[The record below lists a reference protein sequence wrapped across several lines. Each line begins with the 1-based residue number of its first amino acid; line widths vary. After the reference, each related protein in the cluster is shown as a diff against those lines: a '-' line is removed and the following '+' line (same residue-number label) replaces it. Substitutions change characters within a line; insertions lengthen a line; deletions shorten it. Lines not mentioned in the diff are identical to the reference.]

1 MSRIAVVGTGYVGLV
16 TGACLADFGNT
27 VRCVDV
33 DAAKIARLGRGEVP
47 FFEPGLEELVA
58 RSVRNGRLSFVTDL
72 AEAARWAE
80 AIFITVGTPP
90 RKDGSADLSAVF
102 AVGDAIARAVTG
114 FKVVVQKS
122 TAPVGTA
129 RKLQDAMRARA
140 GRRSTID
147 VASNPEFLREGS
159 AIETYMRPDRVVVG
173 AETPRAE
180 RLMRELNEPL
190 YLLETPILVT
200 NLETAELI
208 KYASNAFL
216 ATKISFIN
224 EVANLCEEVGAD
236 VQTVAR
242 AMGQDRRIG
251 NKFLHAG
258 PGYGGSCF
266 PKDTLALAAFA
277 RERGAPF
284 RLVEAVVEVNEK
296 QKARMVEKVKKA
308 LGTLRGKKIALLGLT
323 FKPNTDDIREAPAL
337 DIAQGLLRAGASIT
351 AYDPAGMEHVKALPL
366 GRRIAFATG
375 PYEAVEGADCAVLVT
390 EWNELRTLD
399 LKQLRRRMRRPV
411 LCDLRN
417 VYDADEAAAAGL
429 AYVGVGQGTAAPV
442 TRPRARAGTRKKRTT
457 KPTQKGRR

>member
-1 MSRIAVVGTGYVGLV
+1 MTRIAVVGTGYVGLV
-16 TGACLADFGNT
+16 TGACLSDFGNT

-33 DAAKIARLGRGEVP
+33 DAEKIARLSRGTIP
-47 FFEPGLEELVA
+47 FFEPGLEELVV
-58 RSVRNGRLSFVTDL
+58 RSTQNGRLTFVTDL

-90 RKDGSADLSAVF
+90 KKDGSADLSAVF
-102 AVGDAIARAVTG
+102 GVGDAIARAVTG
-114 FKVVVQKS
+114 AKVVVQKS

-129 RKLQDAMRARA
+129 RRLQEAMRKRA
-140 GRRSTID
+140 GRRATID

-173 AETPRAE
+173 AETPRSE
-180 RLMRELNEPL
+180 RLMRDLHEPL
-190 YLLETPILVT
+190 YLLETPITVT

-216 ATKISFIN
+216 AVKISFIN

-266 PKDTLALAAFA
+266 PKDTMALAAFA

-284 RLVEAVVEVNEK
+284 RLVEAVVEVNER
-296 QKARMVEKVKKA
+296 QKARMVDKIKGA
-308 LGTLRGKKIALLGLT
+308 MGTLRGRRVALLGLT

-337 DIAQGLLRAGASIT
+337 DIARGLLRGGASIA
-351 AYDPAGMEHVKALPL
+351 AYDPAGMEHVKRLPI
-366 GRRIAFATG
+366 GKRIDFAASA
-375 PYEAVEGADCAVLVT
+375 YDAVEGADCAVLIT

-399 LKQLRRRMRRPV
+399 LKQVRRRMRRPV

-429 AYVGVGQGTAAPV
+429 AYVGVGQGTAPRVRVPKPRKKPAP
-442 TRPRARAGTRKKRTT
+442 RTRKASR
-457 KPTQKGRR
+457 

>member
-33 DAAKIARLGRGEVP
+33 DAGKIASLARGTIP
-47 FFEPGLEELVA
+47 FYEPGLEELVA
-58 RSVRNGRLSFVTDL
+58 RSAQSGRLSFVTDL
-72 AEAARWAE
+72 ADAARWAE
-80 AIFITVGTPP
+80 VIFITVGTPP
-90 RKDGSADLSAVF
+90 KEDGAADLSAVF

-114 FKVVVQKS
+114 PKVVVQKS

-129 RKLQDAMRARA
+129 RRLQQAMRKRA

-173 AETPRAE
+173 AETPRSE
-180 RLMRELNEPL
+180 RLMRELHEPL
-190 YLLETPILVT
+190 YLLETPITVT

-216 ATKISFIN
+216 AMKISFIN

-284 RLVEAVVEVNEK
+284 RLVEAVVEVNER
-296 QKARMVEKVKKA
+296 QKARMVDKIKGA
-308 LGTLRGKKIALLGLT
+308 MGTLRGRRVALLGLT

-337 DIAQGLLRAGASIT
+337 DIARGLLRGGASIA
-351 AYDPAGMEHVKALPL
+351 AYDPAGMEHVKRLPL
-366 GRRIAFATG
+366 GRRIDFASDA
-375 PYEAVEGADCAVLVT
+375 YEAVEGADCAVLVT

-399 LKQLRRRMRRPV
+399 LKQLKRRMRRPV

-429 AYVGVGQGTAAPV
+429 VYVGVGQGTAPRQS
-442 TRPRARAGTRKKRTT
+442 TPRPRRKAATPKKAATRKRS
-457 KPTQKGRR
+457 R

>member
-27 VRCVDV
+27 VRCIDV
-33 DAAKIARLGRGEVP
+33 DAAKIARLSAGEIP
-47 FFEPGLEELVA
+47 FYEPGLEELVA
-58 RSVRNGRLSFVTDL
+58 RTAQSGRLLFHTDL
-72 AEAARWAE
+72 ADAARWAE
-80 AIFITVGTPP
+80 VIFITVGTPP
-90 RKDGSADLSAVF
+90 QEDGSADLSAVF

-114 FKVVVQKS
+114 HKVVVQKS

-129 RKLQDAMRARA
+129 RRLQDAMRKRA
-140 GRRSTID
+140 GRRATID

-173 AETPRAE
+173 AETARAE
-180 RLMRELNEPL
+180 KLMRELNEPL
-190 YLLETPILVT
+190 YLLETPITVT

-224 EVANLCEEVGAD
+224 EVANLCEVVGAD

-251 NKFLHAG
+251 SKFLHAG

-284 RLVEAVVEVNEK
+284 RLVESVVEVNER
-296 QKARMVEKVKKA
+296 QKARMVEKIAAAVGA
-308 LGTLRGKKIALLGLT
+308 LRGKRIAILGLT

-337 DIAQGLLRAGASIT
+337 DIARGLLRRGAKLT
-351 AYDPAGMEHVKALPL
+351 AYDPAGMDHVRRTPL
-366 GRRIAFATG
+366 GKKIAFAADA
-375 PYEAVEGADCAVLVT
+375 YEAVDGADCAVLVT

-399 LKQLRRRMRRPV
+399 LKKLVRRMRRPV

-417 VYDADEAAAAGL
+417 VYDAAEAAAAGMK
-429 AYVGVGQGTAAPV
+429 YVGVGQGVAPAKK
-442 TRPRARAGTRKKRTT
+442 PARKRS
-457 KPTQKGRR
+457 R

>member
-27 VRCVDV
+27 VRCIDV
-33 DAAKIARLGRGEVP
+33 DAAKIARLTAGEIP
-47 FFEPGLEELVA
+47 FYEPGLEELVA
-58 RSVRNGRLSFVTDL
+58 RSLQSGRLHFHTDL

-80 AIFITVGTPP
+80 LIFITVGTPP

-114 FKVVVQKS
+114 YKVVVQKS

-129 RKLQDAMRARA
+129 RLLQDAMRKRA
-140 GRRSTID
+140 GKKAVID

-173 AETPRAE
+173 AETPRSE

-208 KYASNAFL
+208 KYASNAYL
-216 ATKISFIN
+216 AMKVSFIN

-251 NKFLHAG
+251 SKFLHAG

-266 PKDTLALAAFA
+266 PKDTMALASFA
-277 RERGAPF
+277 AQRGARF
-284 RLVEAVVEVNEK
+284 RLVETVVEVNER
-296 QKARMVEKVKKA
+296 QKTRMVEKIAAAV
-308 LGTLRGKKIALLGLT
+308 GSLRGKRIAILGLT
-323 FKPNTDDIREAPAL
+323 FKPNTDDIRDAPAL
-337 DIAQGLLRAGASIT
+337 DIVGGLLRRGAKVT
-351 AYDPAGMEHVKALPL
+351 AYDPAGMDHVRRLPI
-366 GRRIAFATG
+366 GKKMTFAADA
-375 PYEAVEGADCAVLVT
+375 YEAVDGADCAVLVT

-399 LKQLRRRMRRPV
+399 LKKLVRRMRRPV

-417 VYDADEAAAAGL
+417 VYDAAEAAAVGMK
-429 AYVGVGQGTAAPV
+429 YVGVGQGVSPAKKP
-442 TRPRARAGTRKKRTT
+442 ARRSTGKRS
-457 KPTQKGRR
+457 R